1 MKELKAFYLA
11 CLLEKLDDQ
20 IKLTYDVV
28 ILHSYLKKCK
38 DGEIWNNV
46 LNICNIFFKCSSLLQ
61 MLLFQF
67 QENVCKN

>member
-11 CLLEKLDDQ
+11 CLFEKLDDQ
-20 IKLTYDVV
+20 ITLTCGVLMLD
-28 ILHSYLKKCK
+28 SYLKKCK

-61 MLLFQF
+61 MLFQF
-67 QENVCKN
+67 QDNACKN